1 MTTRFKPIDG
11 KYEHCIARGVYCHLR
26 CRNGKTVDISVSCY
40 DGFKAWLMGVPF
52 EDFCTGIRNL
62 KANTDFEVHTLRCP
76 FCAEWT
82 PYGGMTL
89 AYHDGCIEVCCDRA
103 RAQLFLEYA
112 EDFIQEVKEH
122 IDAAQV
128 A

>member
-1 MTTRFKPIDG
+1 MTFKPVDHKVELQISQGIYMKCRTYTG
-11 KYEHCIARGVYCHLR
+11 KHVSIR
-26 CRNGKTVDISVSCY
+26 CRVG
-40 DGFKAWLMGVPF
+40 GFSAWLHDIPF
-52 EDFCTGIRNL
+52 EHFCQGIRIL

-89 AYHDGCIEVCCDRA
+89 AHHDGCIEVCCDRA